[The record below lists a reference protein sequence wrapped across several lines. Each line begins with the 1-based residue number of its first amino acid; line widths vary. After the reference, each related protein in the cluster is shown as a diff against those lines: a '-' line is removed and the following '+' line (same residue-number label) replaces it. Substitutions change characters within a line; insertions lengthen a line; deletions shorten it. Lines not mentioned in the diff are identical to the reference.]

1 MLIDLLFQIVIA
13 MEPSRLGTATKRRT
27 REQMK
32 ELKNEFEQTDL
43 TVHSFSRLHN
53 ISTAILYRWK
63 NAYQNGGGKSSGF
76 ARVTITP
83 SQHGAQGLFAE
94 VGGIRIYQPVSAS
107 FLKELL

>member
-1 MLIDLLFQIVIA
+1 

-76 ARVTITP
+76 ARVDLSSSP
-83 SQHGAQGLFAE
+83 PCALPGLFAE
-94 VGGIRIYQPVSAS
+94 VRGIRIYQPVSAS